1 MPISPI
7 TSKELD
13 KPKNGGSE
21 KTDFFLKQIPGLN
34 FDIIKDHGKHLKVK
48 YFSFVKVVISME
60 GTGIVYECLRCS
72 STVPSEELELR
83 GGEIKCIICGYRI
96 LKKVKPPVVRRIKAR

>member
-1 MPISPI
+1 
-7 TSKELD
+7 
-13 KPKNGGSE
+13 
-21 KTDFFLKQIPGLN
+21 
-34 FDIIKDHGKHLKVK
+34 
-48 YFSFVKVVISME
+48 ME

-72 STVPSEELELR
+72 ATVPSEELELR